1 MFKTLY
7 VNIYLKLHCTISSW
21 GCSNFIWESV
31 SIESSIYSYTL
42 CSLTHFFTHLQD
54 GEQKPQR
61 TPVLLTL
68 SEEREGIYF
77 SIYPPE
83 WWTLCKPTWHVLSI
97 KPRAQCL
104 KQADQTV
111 VKTALLP
118 LAKKKSWCRLLG
130 MSLPV
135 LLCNG
140 LKAKLFCQHHL
151 SCQQLKEKW
160 DGENV
165 FFCLGLTGILLIPFW
180 KQSRGL
186 NIFTKIIW
194 SRI

>member
-1 MFKTLY
+1 MELFVAECGLTGSGTVLWLY
-7 VNIYLKLHCTISSW
+7 CEGWTKQSRVGASLLYSSSRW
-21 GCSNFIWESV
+21 RAEATKNP
-31 SIESSIYSYTL
+31 SSTD
-42 CSLTHFFTHLQD
+42 F
-54 GEQKPQR
+54 EWR
-61 TPVLLTL
+61 
-68 SEEREGIYF
+68 EREGIYS